1 MKDLFYKYIVNLQN
15 NITKSLEE
23 IDGIAKFKEDL
34 WERAEGG
41 GGKTRILENG
51 KIFEK
56 AGVNISNVH
65 GNLPKNLEDYLKKEL
80 LI

>member
-1 MKDLFYKYIVNLQN
+1 MKQDFLDF
-15 NITKSLEE
+15 ITKLQDEITLSLESL
-23 IDGIAKFKEDL
+23 DGEKKFKEDL
-34 WERAEGG
+34 WKRAEGG

-65 GNLPKNLEDYLKKEL
+65 GNLPKNLEDYFKVK
-80 LI
+80 